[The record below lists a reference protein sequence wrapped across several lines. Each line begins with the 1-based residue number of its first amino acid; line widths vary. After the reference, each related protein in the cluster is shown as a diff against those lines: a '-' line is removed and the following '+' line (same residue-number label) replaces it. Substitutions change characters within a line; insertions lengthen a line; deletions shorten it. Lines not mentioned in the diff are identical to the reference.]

1 MPRIL
6 ITSALPYINGV
17 KHLGTLAGSMLP
29 ADVYA
34 RFQRARGRE
43 TLYICATDEHGT
55 PTELAAAA
63 AGQDPAAF
71 CAEQHQVQHD
81 LGRRFG
87 LSWDH
92 FGRSSSPQNHRLTQR
107 FAQTLWE
114 HGFLEERV
122 TQQVYSNADQRFLPD
137 RYVIGTCP
145 HCGYGAARG
154 DQCENCTRVLDPADL
169 INPRSAVSGSTDI
182 EIRGSKHLF
191 LRQSLF
197 SDRLREWIQ
206 DKQYPR
212 GMPPGRT
219 NVVGQQTQP
228 ISYPNTWP
236 LLVTSIALK
245 WLDEGLQDRGITRDL
260 EWGVPVNA
268 FEWGPNPEGATPD
281 IEGLAGKVFYVWF
294 DAPIEYIAATWEWAD
309 AEASEAGRDPPAD
322 AVWERWWRGRAAA
335 DVSYVE
341 FMGKDNVPF
350 HTVGFPCTLI
360 GVNERRGA
368 DGAWTPANPEPWKLV
383 DRLKGFNWLDYYGG
397 KFSTSQQRGVFMDHA
412 LELLPP
418 DYWRWWVSANAPE
431 GSDATFTWE
440 QFQAQVNAD
449 LADVLG
455 NFVNRILKFT
465 ESRFEG
471 VVPDGGEPGELEA
484 RLYADV
490 TAKLAELTGLMEDIE
505 LRKSAQALRQLWV
518 LGNGYLTEAAPWTA
532 VKTDRDRAAVA
543 VRTGLNLVALFA
555 KVCEPFIP
563 FAAETIAGAVGEG
576 FPGRWPEGEGAAL
589 LQILEPGRPV
599 KAPEVLFRKVEDGQ
613 VAEWL
618 ARFGGPEPVEA

>member
-1 MPRIL
+1 MSRIL
-6 ITSALPYINGV
+6 ITSALPYINGI

-34 RFQRARGRE
+34 RFQRSRGRE

-55 PTELAAAA
+55 PTELAAAETVL
-63 AGQDPAAF
+63 DPATF
-71 CAEQHQVQHD
+71 CAQAHQVQHD
-81 LGRRFG
+81 LGRQFG

-92 FGRSSSPQNHRLTQR
+92 FGRSSSPQNHKLTQR
-107 FAQTLWE
+107 FAQQLWE
-114 HGFLEERV
+114 AGFIEERV
-122 TQQVYSNADQRFLPD
+122 TQQVYSSADKRFLPD

-145 HCGYGAARG
+145 HCGYESARG

-169 INPRSAVSGSTDI
+169 LHPRSAISGSTEI

-197 SDRLREWIQ
+197 SSKLRAWIEEKR
-206 DKQYPR
+206 DH
-212 GMPPGRT
+212 
-219 NVVGQQTQP
+219 
-228 ISYPNTWP
+228 WP

-268 FEWGPNPEGATPD
+268 FEWGPNPDGATPD

-309 AEASEAGRDPPAD
+309 AKAAEAGKGPAD
-322 AVWERWWRGRAAA
+322 EADWERWWRTPAAA
-335 DVSYVE
+335 DVTYVE

-350 HTVGFPCTLI
+350 HTVGFPCTLFGI
-360 GVNERRGA
+360 NETLGA
-368 DGAWTPANPEPWKLV
+368 DGKFTPSNNAPWKLV
-383 DRLKGFNWLDYYGG
+383 DQLKGFNWLDYYGG
-397 KFSTSQQRGVFMDHA
+397 KFSTSQNRGVFMDQA
-412 LELLPP
+412 LELLAP
-418 DYWRWWVSANAPE
+418 DYWRWWITANTPE
-431 GSDATFTWE
+431 TSDATFTWE

-465 ESRFEG
+465 ETRFDG
-471 VVPDGGEPGELEA
+471 LVPAGGEPGPLEA
-484 RLYADV
+484 KLDKDV
-490 TAKLAELTGLMEDIE
+490 LAKLRELTENLENRE
-505 LRKSAQALRQLWV
+505 FRKASASLRQLWV

-532 VKTDRDRAAVA
+532 LKTDPERAAVA

-555 KVCEPFIP
+555 KVAEPFIP
-563 FAAETIAGAVGEG
+563 FASETIALSVGEA
-576 FPGRWPEGEGAAL
+576 FPGQWPAL
-589 LQILEPGRPV
+589 DGKGTLDILPAGRAV
-599 KAPEVLFRKVEDGQ
+599 KAPEVLFKKIEDTQ
-613 VAEWL
+613 VAEWRE
-618 ARFGGPEPVEA
+618 RFGGPEAT